1 VDIQFKGASLE
12 TSLLFAQ
19 FSAFPALKLWS
30 VSHHVPPKGSTVPCA
45 GIIILHINYRKDV
58 AELYITYIY
67 MTYMDMLFTCIY
79 IKLSCS
85 VDAHTRAM
93 SQSQAICIVGVFSKN
108 CHTEKNTKNGNL
120 KKKDTTQVLQ
130 DTH

>member
-1 VDIQFKGASLE
+1 MWIFSSRGPAGNQFVVCPIFSLSSFE
-12 TSLLFAQ
+12 AVVGFAPC
-19 FSAFPALKLWS
+19 S
-30 VSHHVPPKGSTVPCA
+30 PKGSTVPCA

>member
-1 VDIQFKGASLE
+1 MWIFSSRGPAGNQFVVCPIFSLSSFE
-12 TSLLFAQ
+12 AVVGFAPC
-19 FSAFPALKLWS
+19 S
-30 VSHHVPPKGSTVPCA
+30 PKGSPVPCA
-45 GIIILHINYRKDV
+45 GIIILHINCRKDV
-58 AELYITYIY
+58 AELYITSIY
-67 MTYMDMLFTCIY
+67 MTYMDISCLY

-108 CHTEKNTKNGNL
+108 GHTEKNTKNGNL